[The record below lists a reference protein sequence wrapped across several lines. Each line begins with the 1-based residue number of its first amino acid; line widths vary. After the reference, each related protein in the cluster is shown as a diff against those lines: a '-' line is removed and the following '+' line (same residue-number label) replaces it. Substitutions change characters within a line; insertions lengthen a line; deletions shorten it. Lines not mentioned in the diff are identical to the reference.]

1 MEKSN
6 KEMLAELIQKHPELP
21 VVFFC
26 PAELEY
32 NKTMLKDFALG
43 IQDVYVCDDY
53 VYNDYDSVFEYMLN
67 KYADTLPAYLSD
79 EHVDKYIEKKINELE
94 HYEAIC
100 VDIID

>member
-26 PAELEY
+26 PADLEY

-43 IQDVYVCDDY
+43 IQDVYVFNDY
-53 VYNDYDSVFEYMLN
+53 VYDCYDDVFECVANSL
-67 KYADTLPAYLSD
+67 DD
-79 EHVDKYIEKKINELE
+79 ECKDMDDRTFYKFVETKVEELE
-94 HYEAIC
+94 HYEAIA
-100 VDIID
+100 VNILE

>member
-32 NKTMLKDFALG
+32 NKTMLKEFALG

-53 VYNDYDSVFEYMLN
+53 VYNDYDSVFEYIAN
-67 KYADTLPAYLSD
+67 KYDNECKDMEDRTFY
-79 EHVDKYIEKKINELE
+79 KFIEAKVEELE